1 MVMDI
6 PFVTM
11 NEVQTWVGNLIILP
25 QDIDRLIFRA
35 SELIRRKTYHRTD
48 DTDRVEDVKNAT
60 CAQVEYWLQI
70 DESSDITGP
79 LGPMKIKDFSFNSKF
94 TVLAPRA
101 RDLLLDAGLLYKG
114 VDIGR
119 NSYRGMDVK

>member
-1 MVMDI
+1 MDI
-6 PFVTM
+6 PFVTS
-11 NEVQTWVGNLIILP
+11 NEVQTWVGNLITLP
-25 QDIDRLIFRA
+25 QDIDRLILRA

-48 DTDRVEDVKNAT
+48 ETDRVEDVKNAT

-70 DESSDITGP
+70 DEASDITGP
-79 LGPMKIKDFSFNSKF
+79 LGPMKIKDFSFNSWF

>member
-6 PFVTM
+6 PFVTS
-11 NEVQTWVGNLIILP
+11 NEVQTWVGNIITLP
-25 QDIDRLIFRA
+25 TDIDRLILRA

-48 DTDRVEDVKNAT
+48 DTYQVEDVKNAT

-70 DESSDITGP
+70 DEASDITGP

-94 TVLAPRA
+94 TILAPRA
-101 RDLLLDAGLLYKG
+101 KDLLLDAGLLYKG
-114 VDIGR
+114 VDIGK
-119 NSYRGMDVK
+119 NNYRGMDVK

>member
-1 MVMDI
+1 MMNI
-6 PFVTM
+6 PFVTT
-11 NEVQTWVGNLIILP
+11 NEVQTWVGDLITLP
-25 QDIDRLIFRA
+25 QDIDRLILRA

-70 DESSDITGP
+70 DEASDITGP

-101 RDLLLDAGLLYKG
+101 KDLLLDAGLLYKG
-114 VDIGR
+114 IDIGR

>member
-1 MVMDI
+1 MFMDI
-6 PFVTM
+6 PFVTV
-11 NEVQTWVGNLIILP
+11 NEVQTWVGNLITLP
-25 QDIDRLIFRA
+25 QDIDRLILRA

-48 DTDRVEDVKNAT
+48 DTDRVEDVKNAA

-70 DESSDITGP
+70 DEASDITGP

>member
-6 PFVTM
+6 PFVTA
-11 NEVQTWVGNLIILP
+11 NEVQTWVGNLISLP
-25 QDIDRLIFRA
+25 ADIDRLIFRA
-35 SELIRRKTYHRTD
+35 SELIRHKTYHRTD
-48 DTDRVEDVKNAT
+48 DTDQVEDVKNAA

-70 DESSDITGP
+70 DEASDITGP

>member
-25 QDIDRLIFRA
+25 QDIDRLILRA

-70 DESSDITGP
+70 DEASDITGP

-114 VDIGR
+114 VNIGR

>member
-1 MVMDI
+1 MMDI
-6 PFVTM
+6 PFVTA
-11 NEVQTWVGNLIILP
+11 NEVQTWVGNIFTLP
-25 QDIDRLIFRA
+25 TDIDRLIHRA
-35 SELIRRKTYHRTD
+35 SELIWRKTYHRTD

-70 DESSDITGP
+70 DEASDITGP
-79 LGPMKIKDFSFNSKF
+79 LGPMKIKDFSFNSRF

-101 RDLLLDAGLLYKG
+101 RDLLLDAGLIYKG
-114 VDIGR
+114 VNIGR